1 MTKKIFRSFMVS
13 AAAVLLAAVAI
24 VMTCLYSYF
33 ASVQENQLQD
43 QLQLAAAA
51 VETQGRDYLNK
62 LTADRYRLT
71 WIAPD
76 GAVLCDT
83 KRDAESLENHGDR
96 TEVGG
101 PCAPAPATPPAIPAP
116 CWKKPAT
123 MPAGC
128 RTARCC
134 AFPSAGPPWG
144 CCCWGCCRPF
154 C

>member
-62 LTADRYRLT
+62 LTADRYRLH
-71 WIAPD
+71 ILS
-76 GAVLCDT
+76 AVQ
-83 KRDAESLENHGDR
+83 RSLRRSRSRCREAGFR
-96 TEVGG
+96 REFQ
-101 PCAPAPATPPAIPAP
+101 
-116 CWKKPAT
+116 KKPYKL
-123 MPAGC
+123 
-128 RTARCC
+128 RII
-134 AFPSAGPPWG
+134 
-144 CCCWGCCRPF
+144 
-154 C
+154 